1 MRAVLLIMFWVASSV
16 SVVALVIA
24 HVMRKADEREA
35 CGGQHSH
42 HEVHGRGA
50 EGEVEMKPGEVVDM
64 LDAIVEHRR
73 RAGRRDIGEQL
84 AEELLRSSGHDS
96 PPGAR
101 RASARRRAPA
111 QCGTFILCHEHRPE
125 ECRIAIAAW
134 KGYRSPLRGGRPLG
148 SCASGG
154 HRLWWTVQAADGAAA
169 LAQLP
174 GYVADRTIAQ
184 EVREVPLP

>member
-1 MRAVLLIMFWVASSV
+1 MRAVLFIMFWVATFG

-24 HVMRKADEREA
+24 HVMRRADDREA
-35 CGGQHSH
+35 CGGQHGH
-42 HEVHGRGA
+42 DEVHGRGA
-50 EGEVEMKPGEVVDM
+50 EGEVVIETGELEDM

-84 AEELLRSSGHDS
+84 AEVLLRSTGHDS

-111 QCGTFILCHEHRPE
+111 RCGTFILCHEHRPE

>member
-1 MRAVLLIMFWVASSV
+1 MRAVLFIMFWVATFV
-16 SVVALVIA
+16 SVVAVVIA
-24 HVMRKADEREA
+24 HVMRKADDREA

-42 HEVHGRGA
+42 DDVQGRGA
-50 EGEVEMKPGEVVDM
+50 EGEVVIEMGEVEDM

-73 RAGRRDIGEQL
+73 GAGRRDIGEQL
-84 AEELLRSSGHDS
+84 AEELLRSTGHDS

-101 RASARRRAPA
+101 RASARRRAPGR
-111 QCGTFILCHEHRPE
+111 CGTFILCHEHHPE

-174 GYVADRTIAQ
+174 GYVADRTVAQ